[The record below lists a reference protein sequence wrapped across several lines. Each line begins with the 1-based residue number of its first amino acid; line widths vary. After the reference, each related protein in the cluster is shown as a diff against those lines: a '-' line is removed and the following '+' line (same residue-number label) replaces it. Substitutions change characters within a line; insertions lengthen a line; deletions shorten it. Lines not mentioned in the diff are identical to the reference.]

1 MIRTLRLPLVL
12 LFLASCAS
20 YSDRVSSRTETL
32 PSIHLA
38 SLQGQTV
45 AVDVRQR
52 VDRTT
57 IFTKL
62 MRDDLE
68 RSFEK
73 AGVHVGVAAPVQLN
87 VMIDYLDTDYRTG
100 RWESCAQ
107 ATAEVVRDGQVIAKP
122 VSKYCT
128 SETVNPWEVA
138 STNEGLNPA
147 EARTRTY
154 YGLVSD
160 LLVKLE
166 KSL

>member
-1 MIRTLRLPLVL
+1 MPRTLPLVL
-12 LFLASCAS
+12 FLLVSCAN
-20 YSDRVSSRTETL
+20 YSDRVPARTETL
-32 PSIHLA
+32 PSISLA
-38 SLQGQTV
+38 SLQGQTI

-62 MRDDLE
+62 MREDLAQ
-68 RSFEK
+68 SFEK
-73 AGVHVGVAAPVQLN
+73 AGVHVGAVAPVQLH

-100 RWESCAQ
+100 RWESCGQ
-107 ATAEVVRDGQVIAKP
+107 ATAEIVRDGQVIAKP

-128 SETVNPWEVA
+128 SQTVNPWQVA
-138 STNEGLNPA
+138 STNRAGVN
-147 EARTRTY
+147 EADVRSRAY

>member
-1 MIRTLRLPLVL
+1 MPRTLPLVL
-12 LFLASCAS
+12 LLLASCAS
-20 YSDRVSSRTETL
+20 YNDRVSTRTESL
-32 PSIHLA
+32 PSIRLA

-45 AVDVRQR
+45 SVDVRQR

-57 IFTKL
+57 TYSKF
-62 MRDDLE
+62 MREDLQQ
-68 RSFEK
+68 SFEK
-73 AGVHVGVAAPVQLN
+73 AGVHVGEAAPVQLH
-87 VMIDYLDTDYRTG
+87 VMIDYLSTDYRTG
-100 RWESCAQ
+100 RWESCGQ

-128 SETVNPWEVA
+128 SETVNPWQDA
-138 STNEGLNPA
+138 STHVGLNPA

-160 LLVKLE
+160 LLVKIE